1 MAKLELCTL
10 IEKYTLIKERFEELD
25 SKIDGLLE
33 QIPGVNQMLAIKGI
47 GRDTIAGFFAE
58 VGDLKYYSHPK
69 QIIKLAGLSLK
80 ENTSG
85 KHKGQT
91 KITKRGR
98 KKLRA
103 LLFRVAM
110 PLVAKNSAFKAL
122 HQYFTKRSNNP
133 LKKIQSLIAICNKL
147 IRVLFTIG
155 KKQCEFSEERM
166 LSDIPH
172 MGTTSMAVAA

>member
-1 MAKLELCTL
+1 
-10 IEKYTLIKERFEELD
+10 
-25 SKIDGLLE
+25 
-33 QIPGVNQMLAIKGI
+33 MLAIKGI

-58 VGDLKYYSHPK
+58 VGDLVSYSHPK

-98 KKLRA
+98 KNLRA
-103 LLFRVAM
+103 LLFRVIM

-122 HQYFTKRSNNP
+122 HGILRSVP
-133 LKKIQSLIAICNKL
+133 
-147 IRVLFTIG
+147 TI
-155 KKQCEFSEERM
+155 
-166 LSDIPH
+166 H
-172 MGTTSMAVAA
+172 